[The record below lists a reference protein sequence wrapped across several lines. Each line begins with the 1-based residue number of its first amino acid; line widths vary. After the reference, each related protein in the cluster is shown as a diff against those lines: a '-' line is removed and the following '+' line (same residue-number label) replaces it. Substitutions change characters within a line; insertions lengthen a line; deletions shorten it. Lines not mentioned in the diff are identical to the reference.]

1 MYQILANFENK
12 KIFFYKNKANKMK
25 VIFIYKNNL
34 TKRIGFCIIE
44 IGDGNVKMRNIFG
57 KN

>member
-1 MYQILANFENK
+1 
-12 KIFFYKNKANKMK
+12 MK

-34 TKRIGFCIIE
+34 TKRIGFCKIE
-44 IGDGNVKMRNIFG
+44 IDDENVKKRNIFG